1 MNMKKLLVLC
11 LASILAVASFCKNRW
26 DEPISSYVPYIADR
40 TYGDGL
46 SFWKVEMERR
56 GFSFLSSQEM
66 SYMGH
71 RAKKYGNKLMMAV
84 CAPSLG
90 CNDENPTFCK
100 VECDRW
106 GYVETIHFRL
116 VWYNQP
122 SDIAKV
128 FQNEGYKLTHQ
139 SKKQEMNTVIN
150 KPYTVQLQTYEKTKG
165 RYTFIANVEYLY
177 DKRQGDGKYG
187 ALTNIDFSYTS
198 MSDAEWNRIKKQEE
212 EAKLAKIK
220 RAEQL
225 HYDSIKAGLMSLDK
239 KPTDLPKLSVI
250 YNDNLIDDI
259 LLSYVKNSDLG
270 EYDTIYMRN
279 RSGVDTL
286 CYTHVNEEFEV
297 KIDEKGICEVS
308 NPHGFADLLS
318 VTADA
323 PARYHFKNIDKYI
336 AIPHK
341 YIITLKEPIRPMGF
355 GTYECQVKYNK
366 KSSSWEVVINKKTHE
381 QVIKNKER
389 VIEMVN
395 SHPFFAKPQKKKYT
409 ITYYV
414 VSSPCYLE
422 TNGKLQTPKDGS
434 AGKGHGGSV
443 MDQMWYGNTNKG
455 LIATFVIPPRYIIT
469 EIKN

>member
-1 MNMKKLLVLC
+1 MKKLLVLFI
-11 LASILAVASFCKNRW
+11 ASILAVASFSKNRW
-26 DEPISSYVPYIADR
+26 DEPTSSYVPYIADR
-40 TYGDGL
+40 TFGDGVH
-46 SFWKVEMERR
+46 FWKVEMERR

-66 SYMGH
+66 TFMGH
-71 RAKKYGNKLMMAV
+71 RATKYGNKLMMAV

-106 GYVETIHFRL
+106 GYVETIHFGVL
-116 VWYNQP
+116 WYNQP
-122 SDIAKV
+122 SDIVKI
-128 FQNEGYKLTHQ
+128 FQNEGYNLTHQ
-139 SKKQEMNTVIN
+139 SKEKRKNTVSN

-165 RYTFIANVEYLY
+165 RYTFIANVEYIY
-177 DKRQGDGKYG
+177 DKRQGDEKYG
-187 ALTNIDFSYTS
+187 ALTNIDFSYTT
-198 MSDAEWNRIKKQEE
+198 MSDAEWDRIKQQEE
-212 EAKLAKIK
+212 EAKLAEIK

-225 HYDSIKAGLMSLDK
+225 QYDSIKAGLMSLDK

-259 LLSYVKNSDLG
+259 LLSYVKNSDVG

-279 RSGVDTL
+279 RYGVDTL

-297 KIDEKGICEVS
+297 KIDEKGICEIS
-308 NPHGFADLLS
+308 NLHGFADLLS

-355 GTYECQVKYNK
+355 GTYECQVKYTK

-443 MDQMWYGNTNKG
+443 MDQMWYGSTDKG
-455 LIATFVIPPRYIIT
+455 LIATFAIPPRYIIT
-469 EIKN
+469 TIKK